1 MTKKEQEYIRGY
13 RGKEIGPRDVKEVNT
28 AFFAKKRVVLHHK
41 RTGVKKL
48 DKFILKSFIGPLILT
63 FFIVLIILILQFLW
77 MYVDEL
83 AGKGLEV
90 KVVAE
95 LLFHFSLSFVPM
107 ALPLA
112 ILLAALMTFGNLGEY
127 SELAA
132 LKSSGIP
139 LQRIIK
145 PLVFLMI
152 FISVISFFFS
162 NNVLPYANR
171 QARTLLYDIRRK
183 RPDINL
189 QAGTFNN
196 DIDGFSIKVTSKDP
210 GTNRLDRIFIYD
222 HRENRGNSSVIYAD
236 SGYMKVSHDETA
248 MQMILYNGYSY
259 SDLQERTDGS
269 SGKKYPFRKDIFKEQ
284 TLVVPLSGFDLER
297 TEIDLFKS
305 NSAMKK
311 IGQLTHDIDSLNKR
325 YTNRVNVSYKEFT
338 TAYLYTMKNLY
349 SDSNPGSVKEDLR
362 QKREFDP
369 VKLFDSIP
377 PVEKKMVLS
386 RAIANIKEGTNY
398 LTTQVESLH
407 NDVKFIKT
415 FEINWNKKFTLSV
428 ACLVFFLIGAPLGA
442 IIRKGGL
449 GTPAVISVLFFVIW
463 YVISLSGEKLVEE
476 DLVSTFS
483 GMWAST
489 YILLPIGM
497 FLTYKA
503 STDSVIM
510 NIDTYLSFFRKTKD
524 YLYRLLIV
532 GRQRNPAYEDQ

>member
-1 MTKKEQEYIRGY
+1 M
-13 RGKEIGPRDVKEVNT
+13 
-28 AFFAKKRVVLHHK
+28 
-41 RTGVKKL
+41 KKL

-83 AGKGLEV
+83 AGKGLEI

-127 SELAA
+127 SELTA

-139 LQRIIK
+139 LQRIIR
-145 PLVFLMI
+145 PLVFLMV
-152 FISVISFFFS
+152 FISIISFFFS

-210 GTNRLDRIFIYD
+210 VTNRLDKLFIYD
-222 HRENRGNSSVIYAD
+222 HRENKGNSSVIYAD
-236 SGYMKVSHDETA
+236 SGYMRVTPDETA
-248 MQMILYNGYSY
+248 MSMVLYNGYSY
-259 SDLQERTDGS
+259 NEMPERVEAS
-269 SGKKYPFRKDIFKEQ
+269 QWKKYPFRKDIFKEQ
-284 TLVVPLSGFDLER
+284 TLVVSLSGFDLER

-311 IGQLTHDIDSLNKR
+311 IGQLTNDIDSLNKR
-325 YTNRVNVSYKEFT
+325 YTTRVNAYFKEFNSS
-338 TAYLYTMKNLY
+338 YLYSVQNLQERNH
-349 SDSNPGSVKEDLR
+349 SETDPTKIASKQS
-362 QKREFDP
+362 FDP
-369 VKLFDSIP
+369 VTLFDSLT
-377 PVEKKMVLS
+377 VFEKKTVLTK
-386 RAIANIKEGTNY
+386 AIGTIKEGASF
-398 LTTQVESLH
+398 LTTQNETLH
-407 NDVKFIKT
+407 NDVKFIKVY
-415 FEINWNKKFTLSV
+415 EINWNKKFTLSV
-428 ACLVFFLIGAPLGA
+428 ACLVFFMIGAPLGA

-476 DLVSTFS
+476 DLVSTFA

-510 NIDTYLSFFRKTKD
+510 NIDTYLAFLKKIKD
-524 YLYRLLIV
+524 YLYRIIIV
-532 GRQRNPAYEDQ
+532 GQQRNPAFEDQ